1 MDNQSCSS
9 GLFNPMQRHML
20 NECLRLES
28 QSLSQLDP
36 SRDETAE
43 ETYRNCIHWF
53 EASNVRVRFSH
64 DSISPYWRNGAHQ
77 NHAIQETLQK
87 LIEKPKE
94 AENMPACVAIAC
106 RSLFFVI
113 FGNRRFNVYKQCAQQ
128 SCSQVWFKVIVHRFP
143 ECQRILD
150 AELRALFRLKAI
162 HAMDTLTSGAAVTT
176 RPWR

>member
-1 MDNQSCSS
+1 MKRQKKHTGTASI
-9 GLFNPMQRHML
+9 GLKPAMCECAFRMIRLARTGAMAPIKTMQFKKLCR
-20 NECLRLES
+20 
-28 QSLSQLDP
+28 SLSR
-36 SRDETAE
+36 SR
-43 ETYRNCIHWF
+43 
-53 EASNVRVRFSH
+53 
-64 DSISPYWRNGAHQ
+64 
-77 NHAIQETLQK
+77 
-87 LIEKPKE
+87 KE

-128 SCSQVWFKVIVHRFP
+128 SCSQVWFKVNVHRFP

-162 HAMDTLTSGAAVTT
+162 HAMGTLTSGAAVTT

>member
-1 MDNQSCSS
+1 
-9 GLFNPMQRHML
+9 ML

-128 SCSQVWFKVIVHRFP
+128 SCSQVWFKVNVHRFP